1 MRIPRMRALRLGLGI
16 HGASRLL
23 AASRQWQQPLQPL
36 PSAFV
41 HER

>member
-1 MRIPRMRALRLGLGI
+1 MCALRLGLGI
-16 HGASRLL
+16 HGTSHLL
-23 AASRQWQQPLQPL
+23 AASPQWQQPLQPL

>member
-1 MRIPRMRALRLGLGI
+1 MCALRLGLGI
-16 HGASRLL
+16 HGTSRLL